1 MVAVN
6 PAFTVLLGSDDI
18 HYTRCLHPVAFII

>member
-1 MVAVN
+1 MVDVN

-18 HYTRCLHPVAFII
+18 HYTRFLHSVAFTI